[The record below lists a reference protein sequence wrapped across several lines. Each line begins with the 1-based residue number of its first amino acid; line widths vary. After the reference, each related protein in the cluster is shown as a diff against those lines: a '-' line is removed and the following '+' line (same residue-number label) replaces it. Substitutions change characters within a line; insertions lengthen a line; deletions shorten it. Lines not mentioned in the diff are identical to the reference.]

1 MKKYLLALAM
11 AATCATAAWADWGTV
26 AVLTAGGDAK
36 EVAVNRAIR
45 TVQIECTEGSVI
57 VNMIWVREDVAKTP
71 IKVARLF
78 NKGEKQNIDLGSARL
93 VTGLRI
99 SDGGKG
105 KYKIQA
111 Q

>member
-1 MKKYLLALAM
+1 MKKGFAAM
-11 AATCATAAWADWGTV
+11 ILVAAWATAAWAGWGPIAEV
-26 AVLTAGGDAK
+26 TAGGEAK
-36 EVAVNRAIR
+36 ELAVNRAIR

-57 VNMIWVREDVAKTP
+57 VNMIWVREDAAKTP